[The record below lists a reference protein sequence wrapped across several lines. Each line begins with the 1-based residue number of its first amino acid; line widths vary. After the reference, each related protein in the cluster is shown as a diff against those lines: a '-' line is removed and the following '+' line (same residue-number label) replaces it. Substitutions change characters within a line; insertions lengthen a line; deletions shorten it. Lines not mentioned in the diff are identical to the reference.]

1 MDMPQILQLLLMGA
15 IGAISTMLVNAGIAV
30 FNDGLRPVMPEFL
43 DGEMSRAELA
53 AISFSVSFGLVV
65 GFGIPV
71 SIGTTVILAHSV
83 LLMSDIIGTW
93 APGGTKGLAISGVLG
108 AAWGIGITVGLQMIV
123 DLFALLPVN
132 FLDALGAVGSPI
144 VIAFAVFPA
153 IAVAR
158 QHGFKRGSITFLV
171 TTLVWFITTRFG
183 TFTVSDTATIS
194 LSAPGM
200 ALLAGMLFL
209 IYYAVTFKPDEATDD
224 SQQLVSVFSDRV
236 QRIKKN
242 QIYFAIAGGLIA
254 VAAAMGLMAGDP
266 ISLNLVAEGQW
277 AEAAMTAFTRGIG
290 FIPLVF
296 TTAITTGVFTPA
308 GTTMIYA
315 AGFMLYRW
323 PLAALAAG
331 IVIML
336 IEVNLLNVSAKALDK
351 YPGVRDM
358 GEHIRSSMNDVL
370 EVALLVG
377 GAMAAEQIAPG
388 IGFLWVFGAYLLN
401 KQSPRPIVALAV
413 GPVAAIAL
421 GILVNLLY
429 LVGLFLPAVA

>member
-1 MDMPQILQLLLMGA
+1 MDTMQIVQLLLMAA
-15 IGAISTMLVNAGIAV
+15 IGAISSMLANAGIAV

-43 DGEMSRAELA
+43 EGEMTRAELA

-71 SIGTTVILAHSV
+71 SIGTTVILAHSI

-93 APGGTKGLAISGVLG
+93 APSGTKGLAISGALG
-108 AAWGIGITVGLQMIV
+108 AVWGAGITFGLEAIV

-132 FLDALGAVGSPI
+132 FLDALGAVGTPI

-158 QHGFKRGSITFLV
+158 QHGFRPGALTFIL

-183 TFTVSDTATIS
+183 TFQISETATIS

-200 ALLAGMLFL
+200 ALLAGMILL
-209 IYYAVTFKPDEATDD
+209 IYYAVAVKPDELSDD
-224 SQQLVSVFSDRV
+224 SQQLVGIFSDRV
-236 QRIKKN
+236 ERIKSN
-242 QIYFAIAGGLIA
+242 QWYFAVAGGLIT
-254 VAAAMGLMAGDP
+254 VAAAMGIMAGDP
-266 ISLNLVAEGQW
+266 ISLNLVSEGQW
-277 AEAAMTAFTRGIG
+277 IEAAMTAFTRGIG

-315 AGFMLYRW
+315 AGFLLNQW
-323 PLAALAAG
+323 PIVALVVG
-331 IVIML
+331 IAIML
-336 IEVNLLNVSAKALDK
+336 IEVNLLNASAKALDK

-377 GAMAAEQIAPG
+377 GAMASEQIAPG
-388 IGFLWVFGAYLLN
+388 VGFLWVFGAYLLN
-401 KQSPRPIVALAV
+401 KQAPRPIVDLAV

-421 GILVNLLY
+421 GILVNILY
-429 LVGLFLPAVA
+429 VIGLYVPAV